1 VEGKKQI
8 VCPERDYFVPF
19 IQKFKCAI
27 YEGNARGLRSVG
39 EYLIFVDRPTNFES
53 ACISEGLSEGLDT
66 TGLVWAPH
74 WYDLVPLVTKS
85 FRSWVGVVRDSHG
98 YSLPVVFGK
107 KNLISEYARQMTL
120 TTAGVRKFNS
130 GKGLPTVLGEIGIPF
145 DLQEGIAFQSGNFD
159 LQTSAMDVTMSALDK
174 SLLSGILWNYTPDNT
189 NKHGDGWNG
198 EDLSIFSQDQ
208 QGDISDNDIFSGIRA
223 LPAVVR
229 PFVMRC
235 SGTPLSMN
243 FDTHTR
249 IFSFRYQLNSSEDA
263 NVAKKAPTV
272 VFVPFFQ
279 YPLSPRIEVSEGT
292 IHFDQDSQTLSV
304 SHPHNACSTI
314 SVRIFPVHLQE
325 HIPEANYFLD
335 DSDTESC
342 DGKSTNPHNSVL

>member
-1 VEGKKQI
+1 MEGKQEM

-19 IQKFKCAI
+19 IQRFKRAI
-27 YEGNARGLRSVG
+27 YEGNARGQRSVG

-66 TGLVWAPH
+66 TGLAWAPH

-85 FRSWVGVVRDSHG
+85 FRSWVGVVRDSHA

-120 TTAGVRKFNS
+120 TTTGVRKFNS

-145 DLQEGIAFQSGNFD
+145 DLQDGAAFQSGNFN

-208 QGDISDNDIFSGIRA
+208 QGVNSDNDIFAGIRA

-235 SGTPLSMN
+235 SGTPVSMN
-243 FDTHTR
+243 FNIHTR
-249 IFSFRYQLNSSEDA
+249 IFLFQYQLECSEGGK
-263 NVAKKAPTV
+263 VVKRAPTV

-279 YPLSPRIEVSEGT
+279 YPLTPRIEISEGT
-292 IHFDQDSQTLSV
+292 MHFDQDTQTLSV
-304 SHPHNACSTI
+304 FHPHDACSTI
-314 SVRIFPVHLQE
+314 SVQISPVHLQE
-325 HIPEANYFLD
+325 HIPEKNYLFD
-335 DSDTESC
+335 DSDTESM
-342 DGKSTNPHNSVL
+342 DGNALDPPSRLA